1 MHWTHFLKAPMQLE
15 KQWSGIWCYTCSWGC
30 LHDPHAST
38 EQSWYAYVQRLTVTE
53 AHAHATLSRARMP
66 TGHLCPLNANRSL
79 PTYWPLEEAASST
92 SFSPRTEKV
101 KRKGRCQKSSPPS
114 RTPQLNRKRSLGVPS
129 WQWWQWQ
136 LQNINIAVYK
146 YLYVHICCASATFT
160 RICMYLALPTINNM
174 LRPLWWFKSDTKEA
188 LNSMQTASGN
198 PGLFAISV
206 TALDAHTDCIPEQSS
221 YAYVQHDWRSQK

>member
-1 MHWTHFLKAPMQLE
+1 
-15 KQWSGIWCYTCSWGC
+15 
-30 LHDPHAST
+30 
-38 EQSWYAYVQRLTVTE
+38 
-53 AHAHATLSRARMP
+53 MP
-66 TGHLCPLNANRSL
+66 TDHCQLTDHWRKQHLPQAFHQK
-79 PTYWPLEEAASST
+79 A
-92 SFSPRTEKV
+92 EKV

-114 RTPQLNRKRSLGVPS
+114 RTPQLNCKRSLGVPS

-146 YLYVHICCASATFT
+146 YLYVHIYGVSATFT

-198 PGLFAISV
+198 PDLFATSV
-206 TALDAHTDCIPEQSS
+206 TALDADTDCIPEQSS
-221 YAYVQHDWRSQK
+221 YAYVQRLTVTEAHAHATLSRARMPTGHLCPLTANRSLPTYWPLEEAASCTSFWPRSRASKKKR